1 MDLIHHKLLFLV
13 SLTTSSP
20 EIAARDVLTVMHGL
34 CINKLKAVATQ
45 TPQSFSFQDISYEM
59 CAVNP
64 VVDQNR
70 PPTQLNATSVILTTI
85 FVSETPLLY

>member
-1 MDLIHHKLLFLV
+1 MTLLM

-34 CINKLKAVATQ
+34 CINKLKAIATQ
-45 TPQSFSFQDISYEM
+45 TPPKYYFQDISYEM

-64 VVDQNR
+64 VVDQNW
-70 PPTQLNATSVILTTI
+70 PPT
-85 FVSETPLLY
+85 